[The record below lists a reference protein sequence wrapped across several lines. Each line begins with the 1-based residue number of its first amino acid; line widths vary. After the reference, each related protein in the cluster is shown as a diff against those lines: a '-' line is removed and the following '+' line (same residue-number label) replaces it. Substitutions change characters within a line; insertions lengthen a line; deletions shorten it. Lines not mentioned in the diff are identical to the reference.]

1 MGREKRGEGGGQGV
15 KEGDGDGA
23 RSDYEVDGVRG
34 AAVRAEEAKAAEKA
48 EAATAGAVT
57 AAATATAAA
66 ERAVERAVKMAA
78 LVEARALT
86 THALLSSPTPH
97 AEILMESWVLG
108 ACCHRAPKRFNR
120 AMARG
125 SMPEGWY
132 YPR

>member
-1 MGREKRGEGGGQGV
+1 M
-15 KEGDGDGA
+15 
-23 RSDYEVDGVRG
+23 
-34 AAVRAEEAKAAEKA
+34 RAEEAKAAEKAEA

-57 AAATATAAA
+57 AAATATAA

-78 LVEARALT
+78 MVEARALT